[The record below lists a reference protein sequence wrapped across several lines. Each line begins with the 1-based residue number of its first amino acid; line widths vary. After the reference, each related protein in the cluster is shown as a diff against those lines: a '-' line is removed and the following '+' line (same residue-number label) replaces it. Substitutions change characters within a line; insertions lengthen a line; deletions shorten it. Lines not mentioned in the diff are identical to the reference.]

1 MNQTRERHGAMALLR
16 SSVRGRRRQLTG
28 LAAWSVV
35 QALPAYLSGY
45 VVARAIDD
53 GFLAGR
59 SGLGLMWLGLLG
71 ASLLLGAW
79 GTRETY
85 ERLAAVVEPFR
96 DQLVVGAVDG
106 ALRRS
111 PDVTA
116 SAGTAA
122 VARVTQHVEIV
133 REAYASVLMV
143 TQSFLIT
150 VISALL
156 GLFTLAPVTLVLVV
170 PPLLV
175 GLVVFVLAL
184 RPMAARQRASILAD
198 ERIAETATTMVGGLR
213 DVVASGAEEEV
224 EATVAEQIDAQ
235 ARATRAVAT
244 VTAFRS
250 ITVVLGGWVP
260 VVLILVAGPW
270 LLDRGA
276 TAGAIIGALFYVLQ
290 GVQPALQSLVEE
302 LGGSG
307 LWLLVTLDRLAET
320 APSPDSAALAQSRVG
335 GDWGRPEGHEVRLST
350 VTFRYGPGAEPVID
364 RLDLVIPEGHHLAVV
379 GPSGAGKSTLAGLIS
394 GLLAAEAGEV
404 SIGGVPVGHLDTA
417 TLAGLRVLI
426 PQEAYVFTG
435 TLGENLT
442 YLNPDA
448 TRGHMEHAVDRLGAS
463 ELVERL
469 GGYDAQL
476 RPSSLSA
483 GERQLVTVVRAYLS
497 PAPIVVLDEAT
508 CHLDPAAEAMV
519 EGAFVARPDTTL
531 IVIAH
536 RITSALR
543 ASRSLV
549 LDGAAATLG
558 THEDLLD
565 ESPLY
570 RDLMGHWV

>member
-1 MNQTRERHGAMALLR
+1 MNPTRERQGAMALLA

-45 VVARAIDD
+45 VVAQAIDD

-59 SGLGLMWLGLLG
+59 PGRGLVWLGLLG
-71 ASLLLGAW
+71 ASLLVGAW
-79 GTRETY
+79 GTRQTY

-96 DQLVVGAVDG
+96 DHLVVIAVNG

-111 PDVTA
+111 PDLA
-116 SAGTAA
+116 APADTAA

-143 TQSFLIT
+143 VQGFLVT
-150 VISALL
+150 VVSALL
-156 GLFTLAPVTLVLVV
+156 GLFTLAPVTLVLVL
-170 PPLLV
+170 PPVLV
-175 GLVVFVLAL
+175 GLAVFVLAL
-184 RPMAARQRASILAD
+184 RPMAVRQRASILAD
-198 ERIAETATTMVGGLR
+198 ERIAETATTMVRGLR
-213 DVVASGAEEEV
+213 DVVACGAEEAV
-224 EATVAEQIDAQ
+224 RATVAEQIDAQ

-290 GVQPALQSLVEE
+290 GVQPALQSLVAE

-320 APSPDSAALAQSRVG
+320 ASSPDPTASAQPAAR
-335 GDWGRPEGHEVRLST
+335 DGRCQPEGHEVRLSG
-350 VTFRYGPGAEPVID
+350 VTFRYGPSAEPVIAG
-364 RLDLVIPEGHHLAVV
+364 LDLVIPEGDHLVVV

-404 SIGGVPVGHLDTA
+404 CLGGVPSVTS
-417 TLAGLRVLI
+417 TPPRW
-426 PQEAYVFTG
+426 
-435 TLGENLT
+435 
-442 YLNPDA
+442 
-448 TRGHMEHAVDRLGAS
+448 RGCGCSSPR
-463 ELVERL
+463 
-469 GGYDAQL
+469 
-476 RPSSLSA
+476 RPMS
-483 GERQLVTVVRAYLS
+483 S
-497 PAPIVVLDEAT
+497 PAHSARTSPTSIPTSRGDPWTMRSISSGLQSWWNGSVGTTPSCGRLRCRPANASCSPWCAPT
-508 CHLDPAAEAMV
+508 CHRPRSWCSTRPPA
-519 EGAFVARPDTTL
+519 
-531 IVIAH
+531 
-536 RITSALR
+536 TSILPPR
-543 ASRSLV
+543 RWWRWHS
-549 LDGAAATLG
+549 
-558 THEDLLD
+558 
-565 ESPLY
+565 
-570 RDLMGHWV
+570 